1 MSNPLINPFAGAIPE
16 PYTTTSQMST
26 GTTTVNP
33 LSNAGGTNYFTPQYN
48 FPSVSDIEVDL
59 RTRIYTLERQLLDKE
74 TALREAYMEIGRLHE
89 TLRGLTGFKA
99 WSEQVAQ
106 TKQP

>member
-1 MSNPLINPFAGAIPE
+1 MSNSLINPLAGSTPNTMT
-16 PYTTTSQMST
+16 YTDATSGST
-26 GTTTVNP
+26 VPNTGW
-33 LSNAGGTNYFTPQYN
+33 AFTPQYI
-48 FPSVSDIEVDL
+48 PLVADISADL
-59 RTRIYTLERQLLDKE
+59 RVRISVLEHQLLDKE